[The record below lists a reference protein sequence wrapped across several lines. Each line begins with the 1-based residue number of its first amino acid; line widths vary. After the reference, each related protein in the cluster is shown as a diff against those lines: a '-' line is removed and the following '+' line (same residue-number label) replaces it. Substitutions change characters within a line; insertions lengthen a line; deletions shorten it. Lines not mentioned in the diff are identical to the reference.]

1 MPGTVASFDLPSKKR
16 KTMKTG
22 SWVASLL
29 FGMAALAAPAQA
41 QGIPKF
47 EVDPAWPKQMPH
59 GYFFGQIAGIAVD
72 SKDNIWVIS
81 RPRRVVPQLDEPPQE
96 ASGVPAPSVVAFD
109 QSGKFLRGWGGPF
122 QMSDAER
129 AKFEWPVSEHG
140 IAVDSKD
147 NVWVCGNGR
156 DAKAEQD
163 DNHCLKFTNDGK
175 FLLQVG
181 KSSQS
186 KGSLDTANLNHPS
199 QPVYW
204 AKTNELFIGDGYL
217 NRRVVVVDAD
227 TGKFKRMWGAYGR
240 APDDAASKERTYD
253 PVPQQFNLV
262 HGLTISNDGI
272 VYVADRNNNRV
283 QAFTLEGTFLKEAFV
298 AREIPMVGFGTVNS
312 VALSG
317 DPEQRFLYVCEGH
330 QQRVRVLDRQ
340 TLQEIPQGK
349 FGHVG
354 NQPGMFLGLH
364 IIATDSKGNIYTGD
378 GRDGR
383 VQKFTFKGLSR

>member
-1 MPGTVASFDLPSKKR
+1 
-16 KTMKTG
+16 
-22 SWVASLL
+22 
-29 FGMAALAAPAQA
+29 
-41 QGIPKF
+41 
-47 EVDPAWPKQMPH
+47 
-59 GYFFGQIAGIAVD
+59 
-72 SKDNIWVIS
+72 
-81 RPRRVVPQLDEPPQE
+81 
-96 ASGVPAPSVVAFD
+96 
-109 QSGKFLRGWGGPF
+109 
-122 QMSDAER
+122 
-129 AKFEWPVSEHG
+129 
-140 IAVDSKD
+140 
-147 NVWVCGNGR
+147 
-156 DAKAEQD
+156 
-163 DNHCLKFTNDGK
+163 
-175 FLLQVG
+175 
-181 KSSQS
+181 
-186 KGSLDTANLNHPS
+186 
-199 QPVYW
+199 
-204 AKTNELFIGDGYL
+204 
-217 NRRVVVVDAD
+217 
-227 TGKFKRMWGAYGR
+227 
-240 APDDAASKERTYD
+240 
-253 PVPQQFNLV
+253 VPQQFNLV